1 MKKIISFVLLAVLI
15 AAPARAGVKAPDD
28 EKVKNVILIIGD
40 GMGLGATASWMISQN
55 YEPTCFDR
63 AQYAAVVKTYS
74 ANNRTTDSAAAATAM
89 ATGYKTNNSMLGM
102 LPDGTKPES
111 IAELAQNKGLSTG
124 IVVTSY
130 VLDATPD

>member
-63 AQYAAVVKTYS
+63 AQY
-74 ANNRTTDSAAAATAM
+74 
-89 ATGYKTNNSMLGM
+89 
-102 LPDGTKPES
+102 
-111 IAELAQNKGLSTG
+111 LSL
-124 IVVTSY
+124 IHI
-130 VLDATPD
+130 